1 MALIAFSLP
10 IILVIF
16 FFGNVIVSII
26 AGDGYQGAVLPMQI
40 IALLL
45 LIGGVEKIVIL
56 QLLIPMRADRQI
68 VIAGFLG
75 VIVWG
80 LGTWILV
87 EKYQSVGSAIVWV
100 IAETTVL
107 MSASISLYKIF
118 RNEISHRNSNI

>member
-1 MALIAFSLP
+1 
-10 IILVIF
+10 
-16 FFGNVIVSII
+16 
-26 AGDGYQGAVLPMQI
+26 MQI